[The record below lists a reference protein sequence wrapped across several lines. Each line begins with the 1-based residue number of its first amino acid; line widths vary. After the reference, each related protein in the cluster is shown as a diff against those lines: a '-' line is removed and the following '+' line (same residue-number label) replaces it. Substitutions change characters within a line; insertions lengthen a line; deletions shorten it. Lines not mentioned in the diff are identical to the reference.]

1 MIAFE
6 KMRVLKL
13 RCVISTDLMS
23 RGVDLPDVQ
32 IVINLDLPSARAK
45 DAKGGKGA
53 KGTGGGG
60 EGSDL
65 GPVGAGEG
73 FPRSGSARVRSRRE
87 LGQVQASSCGTLSKP
102 ACLLATHTLLAGG
115 LWPAL
120 TQPNKQSFAGN
131 RELQLSKHNT
141 SHAHSPPHRA
151 AFFQLHALGG
161 AIWGTTP
168 LPETPSQQHGSSWPF
183 GPPQHDRAVAFA

>member
-53 KGTGGGG
+53 GWPELVHRIGRAGRFGSKATAINFVDG
-60 EGSDL
+60 EDL
-65 GPVGAGEG
+65 KNEHI
-73 FPRSGSARVRSRRE
+73 SAFVQKSAEE
-87 LGQVQASSCGTLSKP
+87 LTTVIKTQIGQVTEEEAKAEDNS
-102 ACLLATHTLLAGG
+102 
-115 LWPAL
+115 
-120 TQPNKQSFAGN
+120 
-131 RELQLSKHNT
+131 R
-141 SHAHSPPHRA
+141 
-151 AFFQLHALGG
+151 
-161 AIWGTTP
+161 
-168 LPETPSQQHGSSWPF
+168 
-183 GPPQHDRAVAFA
+183 V